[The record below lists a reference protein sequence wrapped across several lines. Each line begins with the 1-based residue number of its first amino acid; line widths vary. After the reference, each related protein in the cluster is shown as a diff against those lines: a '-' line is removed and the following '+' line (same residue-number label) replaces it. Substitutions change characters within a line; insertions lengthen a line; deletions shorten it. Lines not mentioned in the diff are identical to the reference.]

1 MKTVE
6 SNDPWVLL
14 KVATENVGS
23 AAVCILNYHALQ
35 DTVSDSVEKDIN

>member
-14 KVATENVGS
+14 KVATENVGT
-23 AAVCILNYHALQ
+23 AASCILDYHTLQ
-35 DTVSDSVEKDIN
+35 DTVSD